1 LALALALAL
10 PSRPAAVNEDE
21 VKVTR
26 ARFLFEPVHEVIEA
40 VEEPAAPAAAP
51 APVSRAKP
59 SAGRKAPPARGD
71 LLSTFASKGVS
82 EALNKNL
89 GSGTELTHIAGQAS
103 GHSGEA
109 EEAGGPGLKSTGS
122 GAEGQTY
129 TIAGGGRSGR
139 TGYSHAGGLAPRGRA
154 EIQIAGSDGAFSGG
168 MDREGIR
175 RVIREHLPEIRNCYE
190 RELQSQPDLYGKVV
204 LEWDIE
210 AGGRVGKAA
219 VKTDS
224 LSNPKVGQC
233 LTAHLRNWNFPEPP
247 ANTVGRVS
255 YPFVFSAQ

>member
-1 LALALALAL
+1 
-10 PSRPAAVNEDE
+10 
-21 VKVTR
+21 
-26 ARFLFEPVHEVIEA
+26 VIES
-40 VEEPAAPAAAP
+40 VEEPKPAAAPAAAHAAVP
-51 APVSRAKP
+51 ARRTKTKAPV
-59 SAGRKAPPARGD
+59 RGD

-89 GSGTELTHIAGQAS
+89 GGGTELTHIAGQAS
-103 GHSGEA
+103 GRAGEA

-154 EIQIAGSDGAFSGG
+154 EIQIAGSDGAFSGD

-190 RELQSQPDLYGKVV
+190 RELQSQPDLYGKIV

-210 AGGRVGKAA
+210 AGGRVARA
-219 VKTDS
+219 NVKSDS
-224 LSNPKVGQC
+224 LTSAKVAQC

>member
-1 LALALALAL
+1 
-10 PSRPAAVNEDE
+10 
-21 VKVTR
+21 
-26 ARFLFEPVHEVIEA
+26 LFEPVQEVIEA
-40 VEEPAAPAAAP
+40 VEEPKPAAAPAAAP
-51 APVSRAKP
+51 AVPMPA
-59 SAGRKAPPARGD
+59 AAPPRRTKTKTPARGD

-89 GSGTELTHIAGQAS
+89 GSGAELTHIAGRAS
-103 GHSGEA
+103 GHAGEA

-122 GAEGQTY
+122 GAEGRTY

-139 TGYSHAGGLAPRGRA
+139 TGYPHAGGLAPKGRA

-190 RELQSQPDLYGKVV
+190 RELQSQPDLYGKIV